1 MEKALTVVSKI
12 QFIKNA
18 KVPVCF
24 DCAYFIPGAHKL
36 SRCSKFGEKD
46 VVTGKV
52 TYASAENSRLIENM
66 CSRKGI
72 YFENKHNL

>member
-24 DCAYFIPGAHKL
+24 ECAYFIQGKI
-36 SRCSKFGEKD
+36 SKCGKFGEKD
-46 VVTGKV
+46 VVSGKV
-52 TYASAENSRLIENM
+52 TYVNADASRSIENM

-72 YFENKHNL
+72 YFENKHSI

>member
-1 MEKALTVVSKI
+1 MEKALSVVSKI

-18 KVPVCF
+18 KVPVCLE
-24 DCAYFIPGAHKL
+24 CAYFIQGKIGK
-36 SRCSKFGEKD
+36 CGKFGEKD

-52 TYASAENSRLIENM
+52 TYVSAENSRLIENM

-72 YFENKHNL
+72 YFEKKNSV

>member
-1 MEKALTVVSKI
+1 MEKALTLVSKI

-18 KVPVCF
+18 KVPVCLE
-24 DCAYFIPGAHKL
+24 CAYFIQGKIAK
-36 SRCSKFGEKD
+36 CGKFGEKD

-52 TYASAENSRLIENM
+52 TYASAETSRLIENM

-72 YFENKHNL
+72 YFEKKNSV

>member
-18 KVPVCF
+18 KIPVCLE
-24 DCAYFIPGAHKL
+24 CAYFIQGKIEK
-36 SRCSKFGEKD
+36 CGKFGEKN

-52 TYASAENSRLIENM
+52 TYASAETSRLIENM

-72 YFENKHNL
+72 YFEKKNSV

>member
-1 MEKALTVVSKI
+1 MEKALAVVSKI

-24 DCAYFIPGAHKL
+24 DCAYFIQGKIGK
-36 SRCSKFGEKD
+36 CDKFGEKD
-46 VVTGKV
+46 VVSGRV
-52 TYASAENSRLIENM
+52 TYVSAETSRLIDNM

-72 YFENKHNL
+72 YFEKKNSV

>member
-1 MEKALTVVSKI
+1 MEKARTVVSKI

-18 KVPVCF
+18 KVPVCL
-24 DCAYFIPGAHKL
+24 DCAYFIQGKI
-36 SRCSKFGEKD
+36 SKCGKFGEKD

-72 YFENKHNL
+72 YFENKHSI

>member
-18 KVPVCF
+18 KVPVCL
-24 DCAYFIPGAHKL
+24 DCAYFIQAKISKCG
-36 SRCSKFGEKD
+36 KFGEKD
-46 VVTGKV
+46 VVSGKV
-52 TYASAENSRLIENM
+52 TYVSAETSRLIDNM

-72 YFENKHNL
+72 YFEKKNSV